1 MVSAACLV
9 MNGNLENGTRC
20 TRAIIEV
27 ICAIGDDSTQK
38 MLLNRLLVK
47 IEGIC
52 MNFGF
57 TSLYIDIPEWRGDL
71 LAWAAAAGFDEN
83 CGELIIASHDNGL
96 IIDTILLGYEKV
108 LKSQSSSS
116 QRKEPEIDL
125 SEFEPVIAS
134 TMIADDGGDGID
146 ANMKS
151 IFTDLFVALHKEY
164 NV

>member
-1 MVSAACLV
+1 V
-9 MNGNLENGTRC
+9 
-20 TRAIIEV
+20 
-27 ICAIGDDSTQK
+27 
-38 MLLNRLLVK
+38 
-47 IEGIC
+47 
-52 MNFGF
+52 
-57 TSLYIDIPEWRGDL
+57 
-71 LAWAAAAGFDEN
+71 AAAAGFDEN

-108 LKSQSSSS
+108 LKPQSSSS

-134 TMIADDGGDGID
+134 TMVADDGGDGID